1 MSLPPQPPVVGSRA
15 ERRRAVEEA
24 AREQSRQ
31 RSRRFLVIGGA
42 VLAVAVVAALAFWLT
57 HRSTGDQPGA
67 APSASDPALRQPTLL
82 FQIRDE
88 NSIAVN
94 NTILAVGGPQ
104 DNGISLMVPQSLIL
118 DVPTGGPLPLGQV
131 ARLPDPNAS
140 ADSLR
145 DLLGVRVD
153 ATFVLDRLA
162 FAGLVDAVGGVTANV
177 NVDVVTV
184 KADGT
189 KTIVVPAGERALN
202 GLDATAYATYLA
214 PGETEEAR
222 MQRFDEIFE
231 LVVAKLPADANQIEP
246 ILTSLGSLA
255 RTTVPTSQVAAFL
268 ARFRYEIVSGD
279 VQAQNL
285 PTTLI
290 DSGGGSSD
298 IVRVDSAAAATMI
311 KTLLPDAVLVP
322 GPNSK
327 VRVLVQNGMLIPGLG
342 QSARSLLVDAGF
354 TYLSGGNAGQLN
366 TGPTAIVVPDASA
379 QSLAWGTGVAKAL
392 GVPAADVQTPKPG
405 DEQSLADVVVVLG
418 KDFTPKTSG

>member
-15 ERRRAVEEA
+15 ERRRAVEDAE
-24 AREQSRQ
+24 REQSRQ

-42 VLAVAVVAALAFWLT
+42 VLAVVVIAVLAFWLT
-57 HRSTGDQPGA
+57 HRSSGDQTGA
-67 APSASDPALRQPTLL
+67 APSASDNAVRQPTLL

-104 DNGISLMVPQSLIL
+104 DSGVSLMVPQSLIL

-162 FAGLVDAVGGVTANV
+162 FAGLVDAVGGVTATV
-177 NVDVVTV
+177 DVDVVTV

-189 KTIVVPAGERALN
+189 KTIVVPAGERQLN
-202 GLDATAYATYLA
+202 GLDATAYATYLG
-214 PGETEEAR
+214 PGETEAAR
-222 MQRFDEIFE
+222 MARFNEIFQ

-255 RTTVPTSQVAAFL
+255 RSTVPTSQVAAFL
-268 ARFRYEIVSGD
+268 ARFRYEIATD
-279 VQAQNL
+279 DAQAQDL
-285 PTTLI
+285 PTTVI
-290 DSGGGSSD
+290 DSGGGTSD
-298 IVRVDSAAAATMI
+298 IVGVDSAAAATMI
-311 KTLLPDAVLVP
+311 KTLLPEAILVP

-327 VRVLVQNGMLIPGLG
+327 VRVLVQNGMLVPGLG
-342 QSARSLLVDAGF
+342 QAASSLLVDAGY
-354 TYLSGGNAGQLN
+354 TYVPGYNAGQLN
-366 TGPTAIVVPDASA
+366 TGPTVIIVPDTSA
-379 QSLAWGTGVAKAL
+379 QSLEWGAGIAKAL
-392 GVPAADVQTPKPG
+392 GVPSADVRTPKPG

-418 KDFTPKTSG
+418 RDFVPKSSG